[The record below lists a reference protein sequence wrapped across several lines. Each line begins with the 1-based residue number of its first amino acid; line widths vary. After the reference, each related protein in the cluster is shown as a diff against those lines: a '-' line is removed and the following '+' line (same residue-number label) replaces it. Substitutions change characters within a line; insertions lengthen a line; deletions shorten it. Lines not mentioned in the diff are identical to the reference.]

1 MRLDA
6 LQAHLQSRILDGPD
20 DRGDVLGIAAGGS
33 GLSRE
38 RRLAI
43 YRNAYRMRLEEAL
56 QSVFERT
63 WAYVGDDEFAAAA
76 ARYVE
81 AHPSTSRNLRDY
93 GADFPASLSLA
104 MPADPEVAEL
114 ATMDWNLHRA
124 FDAPDCTPLV
134 PADLSGLDVDD
145 WAEARLVFHPGVSMA
160 VFAWNV
166 ARLWHAL
173 DEGVAPPQPT
183 RLERPAGHLFWRGG
197 LASRFR
203 SVDDAEYGALRDLA
217 AGAPFAA
224 ICARATPEQAGTW
237 LRTWMQDELL
247 AGVVAPRLAATRMRP
262 QP

>member
-6 LQAHLQSRILDGPD
+6 LQALLQYRILDSSGVH
-20 DRGDVLGIAAGGS
+20 GDVLAIAAGG
-33 GLSRE
+33 GGISRE

-63 WAYVGDDEFAAAA
+63 WAYAGDDAFAAAA

-93 GADFPASLSLA
+93 GAEFPASLSLA

-124 FDAPDCTPLV
+124 FDAPDSTPLV
-134 PADLSGLDVDD
+134 PADLSGLDADD
-145 WAEARLVFHPGVSMA
+145 WASARLEFHPGVSMA
-160 VFAWNV
+160 VFEWN
-166 ARLWHAL
+166 AAHLWHAL
-173 DEGVAPPQPT
+173 DEGVTPPRPC

-217 AGAPFAA
+217 AGVTFAA
-224 ICARATPEQAGTW
+224 ICARTTPEQAGTW
-237 LRTWMQDELL
+237 LRSWMQDELL
-247 AGVVAPRLAATRMRP
+247 VGVVAPSPAAT
-262 QP
+262 